1 MSFRGLRSGDLPF
14 NWKFKKAKQIETVHT
29 GPERQNRVD
38 WKRRALS
45 PDGVLTRKRPQPVLT
60 PLLDVQDLTI
70 GFGAAEAVVRDVSF
84 RVMPGET
91 LALVGESG
99 SGKTITCRSILRVL
113 PDAAQIR
120 SGSITYSGAHDKPV
134 DLLSLTERQMRD
146 VRGDQISMIFQEP
159 MRSLSPL
166 HRLGDQVSE
175 VLFLHRNMRNDE
187 ARRTVLETFEQVGF
201 PDPERVW
208 RSYPFEMS
216 GGMRQ
221 RAMIAMAMVAKPD
234 LLIADE
240 PTTALDVTTQA
251 QVLGLIKD
259 LQRAT
264 GMAVILV
271 THDLGVVANMAESVV
286 VMHRGRVMERGP
298 AAAVLGDPAHP
309 YTRKLFAAAPIIPDV
324 AAPARAEPHDDLI
337 LDMRGVSKTYT
348 MRAGGWS
355 KPVAITACHGVDLS
369 LQRGKTLAVVG
380 ESGSGKTTC
389 ARIALGAEP
398 PDPGGEVFF
407 RPSRDAAPVAIHAME
422 PEERIA
428 FQRQAQ
434 MVFQD
439 PYSSLSPRMRVQDA
453 LTEPMEIH
461 GLGTK
466 AERRDKAAEMLRW
479 VGLDASMLS
488 RYPHAFSGGQR
499 QRLSIA
505 RALTLDPVLL
515 VCDEPTSALDVS
527 VQEQILTLLEN
538 IRDGMGLSYLFISH
552 DLAVVARIADEVAV
566 MRQGVVVEQAPPDTL
581 FYNPRHPYTRALIAA
596 QPEPD
601 LARPIDLGLVAKGAG
616 APSSWPEAFRFEG
629 LAAPALTELEPGHK
643 VRCHV

>member
-1 MSFRGLRSGDLPF
+1 M
-14 NWKFKKAKQIETVHT
+14 AK
-29 GPERQNRVD
+29 
-38 WKRRALS
+38 
-45 PDGVLTRKRPQPVLT
+45 
-60 PLLDVQDLTI
+60 PLLDVQDLSI
-70 GFGAAEAVVRDVSF
+70 GFGTADAVVRNVNF
-84 RVMPGET
+84 QVMPGET

-99 SGKTITCRSILRVL
+99 SGKTITCRSVLRIL
-113 PDAAQIR
+113 PDSAQIR
-120 SGSITYSGAHDKPV
+120 SGTINFDCSGRV
-134 DLLSLTERQMRD
+134 LDLLALKEREMRSI
-146 VRGDQISMIFQEP
+146 RGDQISMIFQEP

-175 VLFLHRNMRNDE
+175 VLHLHRNMGASE
-187 ARRTVLETFEQVGF
+187 AKKTVLDTFERVGF
-201 PDPERVW
+201 PDPNRVW
-208 RSYPFEMS
+208 RAYPFEMS

-221 RAMIAMAMVAKPD
+221 RAMIAMAMVSKPD

-259 LQRAT
+259 LQKET

-271 THDLGVVANMAESVV
+271 THDLGVVANMAETVV
-286 VMHRGRVMERGP
+286 VMNKGRVMERGSAP
-298 AAAVLGDPAHP
+298 AVLGSPAHG
-309 YTRKLFAAAPIIPDV
+309 YTKKLFAAAPMIPEV
-324 AAPARAEPHDDLI
+324 AAPARAARHDDLI
-337 LDMRGVSKTYT
+337 LELRNVSKTYT
-348 MRAGGWS
+348 MRAGGWR
-355 KPVAITACHGVDLS
+355 KPVEVTACHEVNLS

-389 ARIALGAEP
+389 ARIALGAEL
-398 PDPGGEVFF
+398 PDTGGEVLF
-407 RPSRDAAPVAIHAME
+407 RATPQDEPVKINAMSK
-422 PEERIA
+422 EERVA

-439 PYSSLSPRMRVQDA
+439 PYSSLSPRMRVQQA

-461 GLGTK
+461 NLGTK
-466 AERRDKAAEMLRW
+466 SERREKAEEMLRW
-479 VGLDASMLS
+479 VGLDPSMLS

-527 VQEQILTLLEN
+527 VQEQILTLLED
-538 IRDGMGLSYLFISH
+538 IRDRVGLSYLFISH

-566 MRQGVVVEQAPPDTL
+566 MRQGVVIEQAPPDTL
-581 FYNPRHPYTRALIAA
+581 FYNPRHPYTKALIAA

-601 LARPIDLGLVAKGAG
+601 VDRPIDLALVAKGAG
-616 APSSWPEAFRFEG
+616 TSTSWPEAFRFEG
-629 LAAPALTELEPGHK
+629 VAAPALTELEPGHK